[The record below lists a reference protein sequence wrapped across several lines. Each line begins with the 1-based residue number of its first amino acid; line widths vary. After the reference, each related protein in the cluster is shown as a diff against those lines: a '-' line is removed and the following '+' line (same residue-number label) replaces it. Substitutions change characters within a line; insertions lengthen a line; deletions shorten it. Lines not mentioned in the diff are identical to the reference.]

1 MSDATLLLNNVY
13 VAYGQPPHCHHVLN
27 GFSMKIAAGE
37 LACLLGASGCGK
49 TTVLRTIA
57 GFEHLS
63 QGGIHVGGNC
73 VAGPGI
79 HLPPEKR
86 KVGMVFQDY
95 ALFPHL
101 TAAQNIA
108 FGLRKLPK
116 DVQQTRVRAMLDL
129 IELNKLAQRYP
140 HELSGGQQQRI
151 ALARAM
157 APEPAVLL
165 MDEPLSSLDPDNRKR
180 LGQEVRDILHAA
192 GQTALLVT
200 HSEQEAEMMATHIG
214 YLKEGYLQTQEKVH
228 GE

>member
-1 MSDATLLLNNVY
+1 MSDATLLLNNVH
-13 VAYGQPPHCHHVLN
+13 VSYGPSHRPHLVLN

-63 QGGIHVGGNC
+63 QGSIDVGGNC

-101 TAAQNIA
+101 TAAENIA

-116 DVQQTRVRAMLDL
+116 DIQHERVKAMLAL
-129 IELNKLAQRYP
+129 IELSELAQRYP

-165 MDEPLSSLDPDNRKR
+165 LDEPLSSLDPDSRKR
-180 LGQEVRDILHAA
+180 LGQDVRDILHAA

-200 HSEQEAEMMATHIG
+200 HSEQEAEMMASFIG
-214 YLKEGYLQTQEKVH
+214 YLKAGCLQSQKTVNSK
-228 GE
+228 